1 MSRLRAM
8 RTLLLAFLIG
18 LVVVPLAQLNAR
30 ADEDAKGAELTPASR
45 FMSCTRG
52 GGQGSVLLLFDM
64 SGSLKD
70 TDPNNARITASKL
83 FVSRLAEILGE
94 LPEANVQ
101 IALAGFD
108 HSFSKTLD
116 WTDLDAEHLDSINA
130 DLDAYAERLHGV
142 ETDYW
147 KAVDGAR
154 QELVKRQQAEGD
166 HCSMVLWF
174 SDGGFAIAKR
184 ANADVMQKWGGPKPY
199 APDNKLAT
207 QQDAAQAVKDGQED
221 MCRPGGVA
229 DQLRSMDVITLG
241 IGLAVDTEP
250 KTFELMQGFAAA
262 ETIPC
267 GDITKPSP
275 GTFSMANDI
284 DGLIWAF
291 AEAASE
297 GSVVEETG
305 LCKEGEEPCAQGTRT
320 FVLDGAIGRVQAITQ
335 LPVDGG
341 RVLLQTRDGALT
353 PMPKDGDNAKVPGA
367 TLRWKW
373 LSERTLDLRLERDG
387 QSEEWI
393 GPWGLVFV
401 AATDTDELAQS
412 SVKLFGDVQPVWTNR
427 KDVTVRT
434 DAKPVDVQLG
444 LVNGKGETIDP
455 ATLSDESRFD
465 VSLIG
470 SDGETRQLVKDKPV
484 TTIAEPIALDPGS
497 MAAGGAQ
504 LWITLN
510 VTTQS
515 WSGQGKTVEG
525 TKLEPIRVM
534 VPLSVAPPEDFPTI
548 PAKVS
553 FGETEQADPVTV
565 TVPLEG
571 EGCVWLGEK
580 TQFTGYPKGLDSA
593 KLSSPAAD
601 EGSCSSSGLELT
613 LDPSG
618 TGHGALVGTTE
629 VWLKS
634 PSAKAGMPV
643 QLEFELQ
650 MQRPASQ
657 PVLWGTL
664 IGVTL
669 LGIAIPVGILYLSK
683 YLTSKI
689 PGNAVLAQQFTGPVD
704 ESRAFTDDGLNVD
717 LSRMSIAQLAS
728 GRRKVDVA
736 GVQLRTKT
744 GLALTEPG
752 YVVVEQPGKAAGGRT
767 SLASVGDKAKLPLA
781 VQGNWT
787 VALHPERPTSG
798 DVTVTLFTAPGAPG
812 LNELTDDIRG
822 RIRDAVAKLREGL
835 PPDAESP
842 TSDPWGGGPSAG
854 GRPDPWSNPPAQST
868 TRWNP
873 QGGPSP
879 SSGPQTGWQSPPSS
893 GQPGGQSQWQQP
905 PNSNW
910 GNQPPSGGAGW

>member
-1 MSRLRAM
+1 MNRLRAM
-8 RTLLLAFLIG
+8 RTLLLALIVG
-18 LVVVPLAQLNAR
+18 LVIVPLAAPSAV
-30 ADEDAKGAELTPASR
+30 ADEDAEVTPASR

-52 GGQGSVLLLFDM
+52 GGQGSVLLLFDT
-64 SGSLKD
+64 SGSLKR
-70 TDPNNARITASKL
+70 TDPDNARVTASKL

-94 LPEANVQ
+94 SPESNVQ
-101 IALAGFD
+101 VALAGFD

-116 WTDLDAEHLDSINA
+116 WTDLDAEHLDPINA
-130 DLDAYAERLHGV
+130 DLDAYAERRNGP

-154 QELVKRQQAEGD
+154 QELAQRQQAEGD
-166 HCSMVLWF
+166 HCSMVVWF
-174 SDGGFAIAKR
+174 SDGGFAISKR
-184 ANADVMQKWGGPKPY
+184 ANADVMQKWGGLKPY

-207 QQDAAQAVKDGQED
+207 RQDAARAMQDGQED

-241 IGLAVDTEP
+241 IGLAVDSEP
-250 KTFELMQGFAAA
+250 KTFDLMQGFSAA

-267 GDITKPSP
+267 GDITKPKP
-275 GTFSMANDI
+275 GTFTMATDI
-284 DGLIWAF
+284 DDLIWAF
-291 AEAASE
+291 AEASSE
-297 GSVVEETG
+297 GSDVQETG
-305 LCKEGEEPCAQGTRT
+305 LCKEGEEPCAEGTRT
-320 FVLDGAIGRVQAITQ
+320 FVLDGSIGRVQAITQ

-373 LSERTLDLRLERDG
+373 LSDRTLTLMLEREG

-401 AATDTDELAQS
+401 ASTDTDELAKS
-412 SVKLFGDVQPVWTNR
+412 SLQLFGDVQPVWTNR
-427 KDVTVRT
+427 KDVTIRT
-434 DAKPVDVQLG
+434 DAKPVDLQLG
-444 LVNGKGETIDP
+444 LVNSKGETIDP
-455 ATLSDESRFD
+455 ATLSDESQFD
-465 VSLIG
+465 VSLTG

-484 TTIAEPIALDPGS
+484 TTITEPIALDPGS
-497 MAAGGAQ
+497 MPAGGAQ

-515 WSGQGKTVEG
+515 WTGQGKTVEG

-534 VPLSVAPPEDFPTI
+534 TPLSVAPPEDFPTI

-618 TGHGALVGTTE
+618 TGHGALVGKAE

-634 PSAKAGMPV
+634 PSAKAGTPV
-643 QLEFELQ
+643 QLEFDLQ

-704 ESRAFTDDGLNVD
+704 DSRAFTDNGLDVD
-717 LSRMSIAQLAS
+717 LSRMSIAQLAG

-736 GVQLRTKT
+736 GVQLRAKT

-767 SLASVGDKAKLPLA
+767 SLASAGDKAKLPLA

-798 DVTVTLFTAPGAPG
+798 DVTVTVFTGPGAPG
-812 LNELTDDIRG
+812 ITELTDDIRG

-835 PPDAESP
+835 PPDAQPP

-854 GRPDPWSNPPAQST
+854 GQPDPWSNPPTQST

-879 SSGPQTGWQSPPSS
+879 SSGPQTGWQSPPPS

>member
-1 MSRLRAM
+1 MLLL
-8 RTLLLAFLIG
+8 TLLVG
-18 LVVVPLAQLNAR
+18 LVVAPLAGPNAR
-30 ADEDAKGAELTPASR
+30 ADEDGKVTPASR
-45 FMSCTRG
+45 FMSCARG
-52 GGQGSVLLLFDM
+52 GGQGSVLLLFDT
-64 SGSLKD
+64 SGSLKN
-70 TDPNNARITASKL
+70 TDADNARIAAGKL
-83 FVSRLAEILGE
+83 FVSRLAEILGDV
-94 LPEANVQ
+94 PEANVQ

-108 HSFSKTLD
+108 HSFHKTLD
-116 WTDLDAEHLDSINA
+116 WTNLDAEHLDPINA
-130 DLDAYAERLHGV
+130 DLDAYADRHNGP

-166 HCSMVLWF
+166 HCSMVVWF
-174 SDGGFAIAKR
+174 SDGGFAVSKR
-184 ANADVMQKWGGPKPY
+184 ANDDVMQKWGGPKPY
-199 APDNKLAT
+199 SPDNKLAT
-207 QQDAAQAVKDGQED
+207 EQDTAQAVKDGQED

-241 IGLAVDTEP
+241 IGLAVDSDQ
-250 KTFELMQGFAAA
+250 KAFELMQGFSAA
-262 ETIPC
+262 ETMPC
-267 GDITKPSP
+267 GDIKEPPP
-275 GTFSMANDI
+275 GTFTMASDI
-284 DGLIWAF
+284 DELIWAF

-297 GSVVEETG
+297 GGEVEETD
-305 LCKEGEEPCAQGTRT
+305 LCKEGEEPCAEGTRT
-320 FVLDGAIGRVQAITQ
+320 FVLDGSIGRVQAVTQ

-353 PMPKDGDNAKVPGA
+353 PMPKDADNAKVPGA

-373 LSERTLDLRLERDG
+373 LSDRTLTLMLERDG
-387 QSEEWI
+387 QSKEWI

-401 AATDTDELAQS
+401 ASTDTDELAKS
-412 SVKLFGDVQPVWTNR
+412 SLQLFGDVQPVWTNK

-434 DAKPVDVQLG
+434 GAKPVDVQLG
-444 LVNGKGETIDP
+444 LINSKGETIDP
-455 ATLSDESRFD
+455 STLSDESRFN
-465 VSLIG
+465 VSLTG
-470 SDGETRQLVKDKPV
+470 SDGKPHQLVSDKPV
-484 TTIAEPIALDPGS
+484 TAITEPISLDPAS
-497 MAAGGAQ
+497 LPAGGAQ
-504 LWITLN
+504 LWVTLN
-510 VTTQS
+510 ITTQS

-534 VPLSVAPPEDFPTI
+534 TPLAVAPPEDFPTI

-553 FGETEQADPVTV
+553 FGETEKGDPVTIK
-565 TVPLEG
+565 VPLEG
-571 EGCVWLGEK
+571 KGCVWLGDK

-593 KLSSPAAD
+593 KLSSSATD
-601 EGSCSSSGLELT
+601 EGSCNSKELELT

-618 TGHGALVGTTE
+618 TGHGALVGKTE

-634 PSAKAGMPV
+634 PSAKAGTPV
-643 QLEFELQ
+643 QLEFDLQ

-664 IGVTL
+664 VGVTL

-704 ESRAFTDDGLNVD
+704 DSRAFTDNGLHVD
-717 LSRMSIAQLAS
+717 LSRMSVAQLAS

-736 GVQLRTKT
+736 GVQLRAKT

-767 SLASVGDKAKLPLA
+767 SLTSAGDKARLPLA

-798 DVTVTLFTAPGAPG
+798 DVTVTLFTSPGAPG
-812 LNELTDDIRG
+812 LDELTNDIRSS
-822 RIRDAVAKLREGL
+822 IRDAVAKLREGL
-835 PPDAESP
+835 PPEPPAP
-842 TSDPWGGGPSAG
+842 TNDPWGGGPAG
-854 GRPDPWSNPPAQST
+854 GGQPDPWANPPAQSQ

-873 QGGPSP
+873 QGGSP
-879 SSGPQTGWQSPPSS
+879 SGGAPQSGWHSPSGPSQSS
-893 GQPGGQSQWQQP
+893 GQSQWQTP
-905 PNSNW
+905 PNTQW